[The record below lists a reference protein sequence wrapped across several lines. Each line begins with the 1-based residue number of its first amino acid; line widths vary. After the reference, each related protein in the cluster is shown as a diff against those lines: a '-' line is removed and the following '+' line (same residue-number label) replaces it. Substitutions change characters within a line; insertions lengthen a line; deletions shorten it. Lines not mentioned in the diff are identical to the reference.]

1 MGGRAQ
7 VGVDVIMW
15 WHWEIKF
22 DVNVIAV
29 QGGRTL
35 WVRVP
40 SRLLEMV
47 ETTLH
52 WATVW

>member
-1 MGGRAQ
+1 M
-7 VGVDVIMW
+7 GVDVIMW

-22 DVNVIAV
+22 DVNVKAV

>member
-1 MGGRAQ
+1 MKARAKC
-7 VGVDVIMW
+7 VVAVMLPCVIGKWCVMEA
-15 WHWEIKF
+15 HVES
-22 DVNVIAV
+22 
-29 QGGRTL
+29 GRTL
-35 WVRVP
+35 RVRVP